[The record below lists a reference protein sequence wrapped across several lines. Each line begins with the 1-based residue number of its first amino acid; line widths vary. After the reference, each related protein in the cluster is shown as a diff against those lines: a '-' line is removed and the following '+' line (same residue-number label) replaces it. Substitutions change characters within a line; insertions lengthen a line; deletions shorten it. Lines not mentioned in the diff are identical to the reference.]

1 MKHSISQALHAKEQ
15 QGWEGAS
22 RCNPAQPISI
32 PSSTALC
39 PELLS
44 LLTELGD
51 GFYRPYADLGE
62 SNAALMQLVTLL
74 VVENIGVF
82 KVTAK

>member
-1 MKHSISQALHAKEQ
+1 MKHLISQALHAKEQ

-22 RCNPAQPISI
+22 RCNPAQPIRV

-44 LLTELGD
+44 LLIELGG
-51 GFYRPYADLGE
+51 GFYHLYADLSK
-62 SNAALMQLVTLL
+62 SNAEIMQLVTPL
-74 VVENIGVF
+74 VVENICIF